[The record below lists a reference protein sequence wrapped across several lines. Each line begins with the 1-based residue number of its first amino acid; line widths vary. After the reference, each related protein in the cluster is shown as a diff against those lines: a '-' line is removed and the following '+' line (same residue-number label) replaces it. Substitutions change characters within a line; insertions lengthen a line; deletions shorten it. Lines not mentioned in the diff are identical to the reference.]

1 MVIDEKGKLF
11 GKISIIDLLVIV
23 VFIAAVIGCGYKFLG
38 GSDTVK
44 VSASNPFTVVF
55 RVDGVK
61 SFLADSIEE
70 GEVVYEKNGGKIG
83 TVTGVRT
90 ESYKALV
97 DGKESEYLTYDNRD
111 TVYIT
116 VEAKGNVTDKGFYS
130 AGNRQIYTGGSMNI
144 QSRLFTC
151 GVTVESVTK

>member
-11 GKISIIDLLVIV
+11 GKISIIDLLVIFVFV
-23 VFIAAVIGCGYKFLG
+23 VAIVGCGYKFLG
-38 GSDTVK
+38 GSDAVK
-44 VSASNPFTVVF
+44 VSADDPFTMVL

-61 SFLADSIEE
+61 SFLAESIEE
-70 GEVVYEKNGGKIG
+70 GEVVFEKNGGKLG
-83 TVTGVRT
+83 TITEVRT
-90 ESYKALV
+90 VPYKALV

-151 GVTVESVTK
+151 SVTVESVAK